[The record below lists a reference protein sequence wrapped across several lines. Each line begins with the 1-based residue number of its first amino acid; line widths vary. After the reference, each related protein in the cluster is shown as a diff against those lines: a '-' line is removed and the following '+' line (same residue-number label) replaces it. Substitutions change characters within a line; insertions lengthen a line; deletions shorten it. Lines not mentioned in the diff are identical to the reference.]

1 MRKSLSL
8 PFYAQMYTNGYKKSR
23 KKCIKSYK
31 NHKNVYYRI
40 HTQKIF
46 WLLLLLL
53 LFFCFYYSHERAG
66 TAWKTHFISSETAE
80 NDAE

>member
-31 NHKNVYYRI
+31 IIKNVYYRI

-46 WLLLLLL
+46 WLLLLLM

-66 TAWKTHFISSETAE
+66 TAWKTYFVSSETAG
-80 NDAE
+80 NDTE